1 MTCLICEM
9 PFGQNKHSPRQ
20 KYCSGACRKTARTHY
35 KRQYDR
41 AWRKSHPSYMSQYG
55 RKYRKLY
62 GPSGRFA
69 EGSLNS

>member
-41 AWRKSHPSYMSQYG
+41 AWRKSHPSYTSQYG
-55 RKYRKLY
+55 RK
-62 GPSGRFA
+62 
-69 EGSLNS
+69 